1 MKVITTFT
9 QTLQAKTL
17 GGSLFLLS
25 IAGACADP
33 SEIGLVL
40 DPGSNQI
47 GVFFEEIPLSGSMVL
62 LDSFNTTSQGA
73 LIVGGDESPYFG
85 TTVSTG
91 FSRLSFNPFGTLPNE
106 EAIFDSAVFAMNVVD
121 LIGENF
127 DEEKSF
133 KVHRLTEPILDTVY
147 YNFNSLS
154 YDEEAFASGSFLL
167 QPDTAN
173 QLRMGLSADL
183 SAELFEKMTTN
194 HPIFTNIFT
203 FREYFPGIAITGDPK
218 NNVSVVAAI
227 GGGTGMTMYYH
238 YDGDT
243 VSTAYPINTI
253 QSRHFNHVAS
263 NRAGTPIE
271 IINQRGLA
279 FEIPGENLGSK
290 ANLGLL
296 VKLDMTPLHDFLDTL
311 ENITFNQA
319 MFEVGPINEYPEFKS
334 PINNLI
340 MYFSN
345 DEGGFYRRFDGSRV
359 AVQAENQNHTGV
371 GPDGTVVPVS
381 TNPNALSFR
390 SDSSVYVNQ
399 VTSYINALYRSGLVK
414 TDLLLYP
421 NRPPSPNAPAGSDAF
436 KRSMREF
443 ILQKNQ
449 FRLKIYYTRVR

>member
-1 MKVITTFT
+1 MKVITTYI
-9 QTLQAKTL
+9 QTLQAKAAVGL
-17 GGSLFLLS
+17 LLILS

-40 DPGSNQI
+40 DPSSNQI
-47 GVFFEEIPLSGSMVL
+47 GVFYEEIPLSGSMVL
-62 LDSFNTTSQGA
+62 LDSFNTTSQGV

-106 EAIFDSAVFAMNVVD
+106 DAILDSAVFAMNVVD

-127 DEEKSF
+127 DEEKSY

-154 YDEEAFASGSFLL
+154 YEDEAFASGSFLL

-173 QLRMGLSADL
+173 VLRMDL
-183 SAELFEKMTTN
+183 SPELSTELFEKMTTN
-194 HPIFTNIFT
+194 DPIFTNIFT
-203 FREYFPGIAITGDPK
+203 FREYFPGIAITGDPED
-218 NNVSVVAAI
+218 NASVVTAI
-227 GGGTGMTMYYH
+227 GGGTGITIYYH
-238 YDGDT
+238 FDGDT

-263 NRAGTPIE
+263 NRDGTPTQV
-271 IINQRGLA
+271 INQRGVEYEL
-279 FEIPGENLGSK
+279 PGENVGSK

-296 VKLDMTPLHDFLDTL
+296 VKLDMSPLHEFLDTL

-319 MFEVGPINEYPEFKS
+319 MFEVGPIEEYAEFKR

-340 MYFSN
+340 MYFAD

-359 AVQAENQNHTGV
+359 PVQAENENHTGI
-371 GPDGTVVPVS
+371 GPDGSVVPVTS
-381 TNPNALSFR
+381 KPTALSFR
-390 SDSSVYVNQ
+390 SDSSVYINQ
-399 VTSYINALYRSGLVK
+399 VTSYINALYRSDLVK

-449 FRLKIYYTRVR
+449 FRLKIYYTKVR